1 MHLDVTIEIQAIP
14 PRSAAD
20 KPDAVLWYNSTAKAL
35 GGNGQKEGH
44 TLVSPGLPLFCTL
57 QVLGFRKVFNDVRLI
72 SSQAKKTNQIQVKT
86 LLRS

>member
-1 MHLDVTIEIQAIP
+1 MSRLKFRQY

-20 KPDAVLWYNSTAKAL
+20 KPDAMLWYTSTAEAL

-44 TLVSPGLPLFCTL
+44 TLVSPGLPLFCTW

-72 SSQAKKTNQIQVKT
+72 SSQAKINQIQVKT
-86 LLRS
+86 LLHS